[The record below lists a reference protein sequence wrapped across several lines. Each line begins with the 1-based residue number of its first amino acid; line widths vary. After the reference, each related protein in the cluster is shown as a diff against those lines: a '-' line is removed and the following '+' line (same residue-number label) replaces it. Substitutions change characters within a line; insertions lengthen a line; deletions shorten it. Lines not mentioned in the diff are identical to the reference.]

1 MSTSA
6 NQQRPAATQDA
17 EAADRGGPLSG
28 LRVVELGGIGPGP
41 HTAMMLADLGADVVC
56 VLRPG
61 EMEASKSGFAHIT
74 RRGRRVVE
82 LNLKDEAGLA
92 ELKRIIGQAD
102 VLLEGFRPGV
112 TERMGIG
119 PQDCAELNPKL
130 IYARM
135 TGWGQDGPWAHTA
148 GHDINYLSITGHL
161 NAIGRKDQA
170 PVPPL
175 NLGADFGGGSMFCI
189 TGILAALY
197 SRNATGKGQTID
209 VAMVDGA
216 ATLGQ
221 FQWAMRARGQWS
233 DERGTNLLDTGMP
246 FYDIYEC
253 SDGKFMAV
261 GCIEPQFYAVFA
273 ELLGLDD
280 DAPGQFDFDRAEEL
294 RAQIAARFATRTR
307 DEWAQVFAGS
317 DACTTP
323 VLTYSEA
330 LEHPHNVAR
339 GIYIDVDGDT
349 GPGPAPRFSGTPAQQ
364 PAVPPQEAVSPS
376 TVWS

>member
-1 MSTSA
+1 MSSSA
-6 NQQRPAATQDA
+6 DQQRPAATSDA
-17 EAADRGGPLSG
+17 EAAERGGPLSG

-41 HTAMMLADLGADVVC
+41 HAAMMLADLGADVVC

-61 EMEASKSGFAHIT
+61 ELEASKALVPHVT

-82 LNLKDEAGLA
+82 LNLKDAAGLA
-92 ELKRIIGQAD
+92 ELKRLVGVAD

-119 PQDCAELNPKL
+119 PEVCAELNPAL
-130 IYARM
+130 VYARM
-135 TGWGQDGPWAHTA
+135 TGWGQHGPWAHTA

-161 NAIGRKDQA
+161 NAIGRAGQA

-175 NLGADFGGGSMFCI
+175 NLAADFGGGSMYCI

-197 SRNATGKGQTID
+197 SRSVTGKGQTID

-233 DERGTNLLDTGMP
+233 DERGTNLLDTGYP
-246 FYDIYEC
+246 FYDVYAC
-253 SDGKFMAV
+253 ADGKYMAV

-273 ELLGLDD
+273 ELLELGE
-280 DAPGQFDFDRAEEL
+280 DAPGQYDLANAQEL
-294 RAQIAARFATRTR
+294 REQIAARFATRSR
-307 DEWAQVFAGS
+307 DEWAQVFDGS
-317 DACTTP
+317 DACVTP
-323 VLTYSEA
+323 ILSYTEA
-330 LEHPHNVAR
+330 MEHPHNVAR
-339 GIYIDVDGDT
+339 GTYVDVAGDM
-349 GPGPAPRFSGTPAQQ
+349 GPGPAPRFSGTPAGH
-364 PAVPPQEAVSPS
+364 PATPPEQASDPT
-376 TVWS
+376 TVWA